1 MERNSNN
8 IHLKENELFYRI
20 LNTEQ
25 LFKAISIYG
34 IKIVASDSNRFGIRA
49 GSRLR
54 RHHNLDKIQL
64 LKHLDIGISNLSFN
78 NTNIIINIIQFDIPL
93 INEVGTKFHS
103 EMEVKIINN
112 NNTLEKN
119 KEIIDTFFKEC
130 IEYFTQEILD
140 KKKELNRTT
149 IYMWDDGY
157 WETLEKGISRNIKTI
172 YLDGKEI
179 EIKNTIKT
187 FLSKEE
193 EKRYETY
200 GVPYKLNMLFHGYP
214 GTGKTSLLYSIA
226 SELNMGVALLSFTR
240 KMEDSDFMRALR
252 RLPDDTL
259 LVIEDIDCL
268 FESRKKNDENK
279 NNITFS
285 ALLNTLDGIA
295 HSHGQVI
302 IMTTNHPLILD
313 KALKRPGRVDHS
325 FEFGYANKNQIKKM
339 FETFIPN
346 QIESFD
352 EFYKKI
358 KNLKITTAILQKFY
372 FGNINCEN
380 IIDCIPELEQ
390 LCNENDYDIKNNL
403 YT

>member
-8 IHLKENELFYRI
+8 IHLKENEVLYRI
-20 LNTEQ
+20 LNNEQ
-25 LFKAISIYG
+25 LFKAISSYG
-34 IKIVASDSNRFGIRA
+34 TNIVSTDSNRFGISA
-49 GSRLR
+49 GKRLR

-64 LKHLDIGISNLSFN
+64 LKHLDIGKSNLIFE
-78 NTNIIINIIQFDIPL
+78 NTNIIINIIQFDKPL
-93 INEVGTKFHS
+93 SNESGTQLHS
-103 EMEVKIINN
+103 EMEVQIINN
-112 NNTLEKN
+112 DNTLERN
-119 KEIIDTFFKEC
+119 KEIVDNFFKDC
-130 IEYFTQEILD
+130 IEYYSQEILD
-140 KKKELNRTT
+140 TKKEENRTT

-157 WETLEKGISRNIKTI
+157 WETLEKGISRNLKTI

-193 EKRYETY
+193 EARYENY
-200 GVPYKLNMLFHGYP
+200 GVPYKQNMLFHGYP
-214 GTGKTSLLYSIA
+214 GTGKTSLVYSIA
-226 SELNMGVALLSFTR
+226 SELEMGVALLSFTR

-252 RLPDDTL
+252 RLPDDTI

-302 IMTTNHPLILD
+302 IMTTNHPLVLD

-325 FEFGYANKNQIKKM
+325 FEFGYANRIKSKRCLKHLFQIKLNYLM
-339 FETFIPN
+339 NFI
-346 QIESFD
+346 
-352 EFYKKI
+352 I
-358 KNLKITTAILQKFY
+358 KLKI
-372 FGNINCEN
+372 
-380 IIDCIPELEQ
+380 
-390 LCNENDYDIKNNL
+390 
-403 YT
+403 